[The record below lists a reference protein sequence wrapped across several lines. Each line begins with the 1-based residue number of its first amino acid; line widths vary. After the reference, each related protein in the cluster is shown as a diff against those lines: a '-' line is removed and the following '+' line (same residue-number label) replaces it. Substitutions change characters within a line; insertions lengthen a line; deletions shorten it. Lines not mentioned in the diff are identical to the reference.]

1 MLHGRPGVCFQF
13 LPDMRRGLISWSREE
28 VPPSVLESRVARL
41 QEKMRGAELGV
52 VLVYTSFA
60 RPSAV
65 AWLTHFVPYWNEA
78 LLVVHPVGAPVLL
91 AAFSK
96 RVHDWIRSVSHLG
109 EVRSA
114 PDLGRA
120 AAAFLKERTPQP
132 SRIGVLEL
140 DALPWAVA
148 EPLVKAGY
156 GAALVDITGLFASIR
171 QPADEVEI
179 RLARRAAKIA
189 VQALKA
195 IPTGAKRASEVLSAL
210 ESSAR
215 LDGAE
220 EVLPR
225 LAPDLREDATLRRL
239 EGDALLGERYAVQLS
254 VAYKATW
261 IRITRS
267 VSTHAVPP
275 SWRSAA
281 ERFVETAAR
290 LNEANLSLEPQAAG
304 SARPGKPA
312 AWTLE
317 TCRGSPPLS
326 VVASGETP
334 SRTALP
340 GGSLACLSLQLD
352 LDDGP
357 WLGGEP
363 LILGR
368 RGQPSRRL
376 I

>member
-1 MLHGRPGVCFQF
+1 
-13 LPDMRRGLISWSREE
+13 MRRGLISWSRDE
-28 VPPSVLESRVARL
+28 VPPSVLEGRLARL
-41 QEKMRGAELGV
+41 QEKMRDAELGV
-52 VLVYTSFA
+52 VLIYTSFA

-78 LLVVHPVGAPVLL
+78 LLVVLPTGAPVLL

-96 RVHDWIRSVSHLG
+96 RVHDWTRSVSLLG

-120 AAAFLKERTPQP
+120 VVNFLEQRLPKP

-140 DALPWAVA
+140 DALPWPVA
-148 EPLVKAGY
+148 EPIMKSEY
-156 GAALVDITGLFASIR
+156 GRAVVDATDLFAAIR

-179 RLARRAAKIA
+179 RLARRAATIA
-189 VQALKA
+189 VQAFKA
-195 IPTGAKRASEVLSAL
+195 IPTGAKRASELLSAL
-210 ESSAR
+210 GGSAR
-215 LDGAE
+215 LAGAE

-225 LAPDLREDATLRRL
+225 LAPDLRADATLCRI
-239 EGDALLGERYAVQLS
+239 EGDALLGERYAVELS

-261 IRITRS
+261 VRITRC
-267 VSTHAVPP
+267 VSTQALPP
-275 SWRSAA
+275 SWRGAA
-281 ERFVETAAR
+281 DRFVETVER
-290 LNEANLSLEPQAAG
+290 LNEANLSPEPQVAG
-304 SARPGKPA
+304 SVRPGKTV

-317 TCRGSPPLS
+317 ACRGSPPLS
-326 VVASGETP
+326 IVATGETP
-334 SRTALP
+334 SPSALP

-363 LILGR
+363 LILGSG
-368 RGQPSRRL
+368 GQPSRLL

>member
-1 MLHGRPGVCFQF
+1 
-13 LPDMRRGLISWSREE
+13 MRRGLISWSREE
-28 VPPSVLESRVARL
+28 VPPSVLEGRVARL
-41 QEKMRGAELGV
+41 QEKMRDAHLGV

-78 LLVVHPVGAPVLL
+78 LLVVFPTGAPMLL

-96 RVHDWIRSVSHLG
+96 RVHDWIRATSHLG

-120 AAAFLKERTPQP
+120 AAAFLKERPPEP

-148 EPLVKAGY
+148 EPIVNAGY
-156 GAALVDITGLFASIR
+156 GGALVDITDLFASIR
-171 QPADEVEI
+171 QPADDVEI

-210 ESSAR
+210 EGSAR

-225 LAPDLREDATLRRL
+225 LAPDLRKDATLRRF
-239 EGDALLGERYAVQLS
+239 EGDAFLGERYAVELS

-261 IRITRS
+261 VRITRC
-267 VSTHAVPP
+267 VSTHAFPP
-275 SWRSAA
+275 SWRGAA
-281 ERFVETAAR
+281 ERFVETAER
-290 LNEANLSLEPQAAG
+290 LNEANLSLEPQVAG
-304 SARPGKPA
+304 SARLGKPA

-317 TCRGSPPLS
+317 SCRGSAPLS
-326 VVASGETP
+326 IVTTGEAP
-334 SRTALP
+334 SPSALP
-340 GGSLACLSLQLD
+340 GGSLACLSLQVD
-352 LDDGP
+352 LEDGP
-357 WLGGEP
+357 WLRGDP
-363 LILGR
+363 LILGS
-368 RGQPSRRL
+368 RGQPSRLL

>member
-1 MLHGRPGVCFQF
+1 
-13 LPDMRRGLISWSREE
+13 MRRGLISWSRDE
-28 VPPSVLESRVARL
+28 VPHAVLEGRVARL
-41 QEKMRGAELGV
+41 QEQMHAANLGV
-52 VLVYTSFA
+52 MLVYTSFA

-78 LLVVHPVGAPVLL
+78 LLVVFPTGAPMLL

-120 AAAFLKERTPQP
+120 AVALLKEHPPQL

-140 DALPWAVA
+140 DALPWPVA
-148 EPLVKAGY
+148 EPIVKSEY
-156 GAALVDITGLFASIR
+156 GRAVVDATGLFASIR

-179 RLARRAAKIA
+179 LLARRAATIA
-189 VQALKA
+189 VQAFKA
-195 IPTGAKRASEVLSAL
+195 IPTGAKRASELLSAL
-210 ESSAR
+210 ERSAR

-225 LAPDLREDATLRRL
+225 LAPDLRADATLCRL
-239 EGDALLGERYAVQLS
+239 EGDALLGERYAVELS
-254 VAYKATW
+254 VAYKTTW
-261 IRITRS
+261 VRITRC
-267 VSTHAVPP
+267 VSTQAAPP
-275 SWRSAA
+275 SWRGAA
-281 ERFVETAAR
+281 DRFVETVER
-290 LNEANLSLEPQAAG
+290 LNEANLSLEPQVAG
-304 SARPGKPA
+304 SVRLGKTA

-317 TCRGSPPLS
+317 TCRDSAPLS
-326 VVASGETP
+326 IVATGETP
-334 SRTALP
+334 SRSALP

-357 WLGGEP
+357 WLGGAP
-363 LILGR
+363 LILGS
-368 RGQPSRRL
+368 RGQPSRLL

>member
-1 MLHGRPGVCFQF
+1 
-13 LPDMRRGLISWSREE
+13 MRRGLISWSRDE
-28 VPPSVLESRVARL
+28 VPPSVLEARVARL
-41 QEKMRGAELGV
+41 QERMRAAELGV
-52 VLVYTSFA
+52 VLIYTSFA

-78 LLVVHPVGAPVLL
+78 LLVVFPTGAPVLL

-96 RVHDWIRSVSHLG
+96 RMHDWIRSVSHLS
-109 EVRSA
+109 EVRCA

-120 AAAFLKERTPQP
+120 AAAFLKERLPEP

-140 DALPWAVA
+140 DALPWPVA
-148 EPLVKAGY
+148 EPIMKSEY
-156 GAALVDITGLFASIR
+156 GGAVVDATGLFASIR
-171 QPADEVEI
+171 QPADEAEI
-179 RLARRAAKIA
+179 RLARRAAAIA
-189 VQALKA
+189 VQAFKA
-195 IPTGAKRASEVLSAL
+195 IPTAAKSASELLSVL
-210 ESSAR
+210 ERSAR

-225 LAPDLREDATLRRL
+225 LAPDLRADATLRRL
-239 EGDALLGERYAVQLS
+239 EGDALIGERYAIELS

-261 IRITRS
+261 VRITRC
-267 VSTHAVPP
+267 VSTQAVPP
-275 SWRSAA
+275 SWRGAA
-281 ERFVETAAR
+281 DRFVETAER
-290 LNEANLSLEPQAAG
+290 LNEANLSLEPQVAG
-304 SARPGKPA
+304 SARPGKTA

-326 VVASGETP
+326 IVATEETP
-334 SRTALP
+334 SPSALP

-363 LILGR
+363 LILGS
-368 RGQPSRRL
+368 RGQPSRLL

>member
-1 MLHGRPGVCFQF
+1 
-13 LPDMRRGLISWSREE
+13 MRRGLISWSREE
-28 VPPSVLESRVARL
+28 VPPPVPESRVARL
-41 QEKMRGAELGV
+41 QEKMRDAELGV
-52 VLVYTSFA
+52 VLLYTSFA

-78 LLVVHPVGAPVLL
+78 LLVVFPTGAPVLL

-96 RVHDWIRSVSHLG
+96 RVHDWIRSVSHLA

-120 AAAFLKERTPQP
+120 AAAFLKERPPEP

-148 EPLVKAGY
+148 EPIVKAGY
-156 GAALVDITGLFASIR
+156 SDALVDVTNLFASIR

-179 RLARRAAKIA
+179 QLARRAATIA

-195 IPTGAKRASEVLSAL
+195 IPTGAKRASELLSAL
-210 ESSAR
+210 EGSAR

-225 LAPDLREDATLRRL
+225 LAPDLRADATLRRF
-239 EGDALLGERYAVQLS
+239 EGDALLGERYAVELS

-261 IRITRS
+261 VRITRC
-267 VSTHAVPP
+267 VSTNAVPP
-275 SWRSAA
+275 SWRGAA
-281 ERFVETAAR
+281 ERFVETAQR
-290 LNEANLSLEPQAAG
+290 LNEANLSLEVAG
-304 SARPGKPA
+304 NARPGKPA
-312 AWTLE
+312 AWILE
-317 TCRGSPPLS
+317 TCRGSPALS
-326 VVASGETP
+326 IVASWEAP
-334 SRTALP
+334 SPSALP
-340 GGSLACLSLQLD
+340 GGSLACLSLQLE

-357 WLGGEP
+357 WLRGEP
-363 LILGR
+363 LILGS
-368 RGQPSRRL
+368 RGQPSRLL

>member
-1 MLHGRPGVCFQF
+1 
-13 LPDMRRGLISWSREE
+13 MRRGLISWSRDE
-28 VPPSVLESRVARL
+28 VPPSVLERRVARL
-41 QEKMRGAELGV
+41 QEQMRAAELGV

-78 LLVVHPVGAPVLL
+78 LLVVFPIGAPVLL

-120 AAAFLKERTPQP
+120 AVEFLKERPPQL

-140 DALPWAVA
+140 DALPWQVA
-148 EPLVKAGY
+148 EPIVKSEY
-156 GAALVDITGLFASIR
+156 GGAVVDATGLFASIR

-179 RLARRAAKIA
+179 LLARRAVTIA
-189 VQALKA
+189 VQAFKA
-195 IPTGAKRASEVLSAL
+195 IPTEAKRASELLSAL
-210 ESSAR
+210 EGSAR
-215 LDGAE
+215 LAGAE

-225 LAPDLREDATLRRL
+225 LAPDLRADATLRRF
-239 EGDALLGERYAVQLS
+239 EGDALLGDRYAIELS

-261 IRITRS
+261 VRITRCI
-267 VSTHAVPP
+267 STQTVPP
-275 SWRSAA
+275 SWRGAA
-281 ERFVETAAR
+281 DRFVETVER
-290 LNEANLSLEPQAAG
+290 LNEANLSLEPQVAG
-304 SARPGKPA
+304 TVRPGKTV

-326 VVASGETP
+326 IVATGETASP
-334 SRTALP
+334 SALP
-340 GGSLACLSLQLD
+340 GGSLACLSLQLE
-352 LDDGP
+352 LNDGP

-363 LILGR
+363 LILGS
-368 RGQPSRRL
+368 RGQPSRLL

>member
-1 MLHGRPGVCFQF
+1 
-13 LPDMRRGLISWSREE
+13 MRRGLISWSRDE
-28 VPPSVLESRVARL
+28 VPPAVLDGRVARL
-41 QEKMRGAELGV
+41 QGEMRAAELGAL
-52 VLVYTSFA
+52 LVYTSFA

-78 LLVVHPVGAPVLL
+78 LLVVFPSGAPVLL

-96 RVHDWIRSVSHLG
+96 RVHDWIRSTSHLG

-114 PDLGRA
+114 PELGRA
-120 AAAFLKERTPQP
+120 AVNFLEERLPKP

-140 DALPWAVA
+140 DALPWPVA
-148 EPLVKAGY
+148 EPLVKSEY
-156 GAALVDITGLFASIR
+156 GRALVDATGLFAAIR

-179 RLARRAAKIA
+179 RLARRAATIA
-189 VQALKA
+189 VQAFKT
-195 IPTGAKRASEVLSAL
+195 IPPKAKRASELLSVL
-210 ESSAR
+210 ERSAR
-215 LDGAE
+215 LAGAE

-225 LAPDLREDATLRRL
+225 LAPDLRAGATLRRL

-261 IRITRS
+261 VRITRC
-267 VSTHAVPP
+267 VSTQAVPP
-275 SWRSAA
+275 SWRGAA
-281 ERFVETAAR
+281 DRFVETAER
-290 LNEANLSLEPQAAG
+290 LNEANLSLEPQVAG
-304 SARPGKPA
+304 RVRPGKTA
-312 AWTLE
+312 SWTLE

-326 VVASGETP
+326 IVANEETP
-334 SRTALP
+334 SPSTLP

-357 WLGGEP
+357 WLGGAP
-363 LILGR
+363 LILGS
-368 RGQPSRRL
+368 RGQPSRLL

>member
-1 MLHGRPGVCFQF
+1 
-13 LPDMRRGLISWSREE
+13 MRRGLISWSRDE
-28 VPPSVLESRVARL
+28 VSPSVLEGRVARL
-41 QEKMRGAELGV
+41 QKQMRAAELGAM
-52 VLVYTSFA
+52 LLYTSFA

-78 LLVVHPVGAPVLL
+78 LLVVFPTGAPVLL

-96 RVHDWIRSVSHLG
+96 RVHDWIRSVSHVG

-114 PDLGRA
+114 PDLGKA
-120 AAAFLKERTPQP
+120 AAAFLKERPPAP

-140 DALPWAVA
+140 DALPWLVA
-148 EPLVKAGY
+148 EPIVKSEY
-156 GAALVDITGLFASIR
+156 GTAVVDATDLFAAIR

-179 RLARRAAKIA
+179 RLARRAAAIA
-189 VQALKA
+189 VQAFKA
-195 IPTGAKRASEVLSAL
+195 IPTGAKRASELLSVL
-210 ESSAR
+210 ERSAR

-225 LAPDLREDATLRRL
+225 LAPDLRVGTTLRRL

-267 VSTHAVPP
+267 VSTQAVPP
-275 SWRSAA
+275 SWRGAA
-281 ERFVETAAR
+281 DRFVETAER
-290 LNEANLSLEPQAAG
+290 LNEANLSLE
-304 SARPGKPA
+304 GKTA

-326 VVASGETP
+326 IAATGETP
-334 SRTALP
+334 SPSALP
-340 GGSLACLSLQLD
+340 GGSLACLSLQLN

-363 LILGR
+363 LILGH
-368 RGQPSRRL
+368 RGQPSRLL

>member
-1 MLHGRPGVCFQF
+1 
-13 LPDMRRGLISWSREE
+13 MRRGLISWSREE
-28 VPPSVLESRVARL
+28 VPASVLDGRVARL
-41 QEKMRGAELGV
+41 QEKMRHAELGAM
-52 VLVYTSFA
+52 LVYTSFA

-65 AWLTHFVPYWNEA
+65 AWLTHFIPYWNEA
-78 LLVVHPVGAPVLL
+78 LLVVFPTGAPVLL

-120 AAAFLKERTPQP
+120 AAAFLKERPPKP
-132 SRIGVLEL
+132 SGIGVLEL
-140 DALPWAVA
+140 DALPWSVA
-148 EPLVKAGY
+148 EPLVKSEY
-156 GAALVDITGLFASIR
+156 GRALVDATGLFTSIR

-179 RLARRAAKIA
+179 RLARRAATIA
-189 VQALKA
+189 VQAFKA
-195 IPTGAKRASEVLSAL
+195 IPAGAKRASELLSAL
-210 ESSAR
+210 ERSAR

-225 LAPDLREDATLRRL
+225 LAPDLRADATLRRL
-239 EGDALLGERYAVQLS
+239 EGDALLSERYAIELS

-261 IRITRS
+261 VRITRC
-267 VSTHAVPP
+267 VSTQAVSP
-275 SWRSAA
+275 SWRGAA
-281 ERFVETAAR
+281 DHFVETVER
-290 LNEANLSLEPQAAG
+290 LNEANLSLEP
-304 SARPGKPA
+304 KNA

-326 VVASGETP
+326 IVATGETTSP
-334 SRTALP
+334 SALP
-340 GGSLACLSLQLD
+340 DGSLACLSLRLD

-357 WLGGEP
+357 WLGGGP
-363 LILGR
+363 LILAN
-368 RGQPSRRL
+368 RGQRSRLL

>member
-1 MLHGRPGVCFQF
+1 
-13 LPDMRRGLISWSREE
+13 MRRGLISWSPDE
-28 VPPSVLESRVARL
+28 VPASVLDGRVARL
-41 QEKMRGAELGV
+41 QDKMRHAELGAM
-52 VLVYTSFA
+52 LVYTSFA

-78 LLVVHPVGAPVLL
+78 LLVVSPTGAPVLL

-96 RVHDWIRSVSHLG
+96 RVHDWIRSVSHVG

-120 AAAFLKERTPQP
+120 AAAFLKERPPQP

-140 DALPWAVA
+140 DALPWPVA
-148 EPLVKAGY
+148 EPIMKSEY
-156 GAALVDITGLFASIR
+156 GGAVVDATDLFASIR

-179 RLARRAAKIA
+179 RLARRAATIA
-189 VQALKA
+189 VQAFKA
-195 IPTGAKRASEVLSAL
+195 IPTAAKTASELLSVL
-210 ESSAR
+210 ERSAR

-225 LAPDLREDATLRRL
+225 LAPDLRADATLRRL
-239 EGDALLGERYAVQLS
+239 EDDVLLGERYAVELS

-261 IRITRS
+261 VRITRC
-267 VSTHAVPP
+267 VSTQAVPP
-275 SWRSAA
+275 SWRGAA
-281 ERFVETAAR
+281 DRFVETAER
-290 LNEANLSLEPQAAG
+290 LSEANLSLEP
-304 SARPGKPA
+304 KNA

-326 VVASGETP
+326 IVATGETP
-334 SRTALP
+334 SPLTLP

-357 WLGGEP
+357 WLGGAP
-363 LILGR
+363 LILGS
-368 RGQPSRRL
+368 RGQPSRL
-376 I
+376 L

>member
-1 MLHGRPGVCFQF
+1 
-13 LPDMRRGLISWSREE
+13 MRRGLISWSRDE
-28 VPPSVLESRVARL
+28 VPPSVLEGRVARL
-41 QEKMRGAELGV
+41 QEQMRAAELGV
-52 VLVYTSFA
+52 VLLYTSFA

-78 LLVVHPVGAPVLL
+78 LLVVFPTGAPVLL
-91 AAFSK
+91 AAFSR

-114 PDLGRA
+114 PELGRA
-120 AAAFLKERTPQP
+120 AVAFLGEHPPKPL
-132 SRIGVLEL
+132 RIGVLEL
-140 DALPWAVA
+140 DALPWSVA
-148 EPLVKAGY
+148 EPLLKSEY
-156 GAALVDITGLFASIR
+156 GRALVDATGLFTAIR

-179 RLARRAAKIA
+179 LLARRAATIA
-189 VQALKA
+189 VQAFKA
-195 IPTGAKRASEVLSAL
+195 IPTAAKRASELLSAL
-210 ESSAR
+210 ERSAR
-215 LDGAE
+215 LAGAE

-225 LAPDLREDATLRRL
+225 LAPDLRADATLRRF
-239 EGDALLGERYAVQLS
+239 EGDALLGERYAVELS

-261 IRITRS
+261 VRITRC
-267 VSTHAVPP
+267 VSTQAVPP

-281 ERFVETAAR
+281 DRFVETVER
-290 LNEANLSLEPQAAG
+290 LNEANLSFEPQVAG
-304 SARPGKPA
+304 DVRLGKTT

-326 VVASGETP
+326 IVATGETP
-334 SRTALP
+334 SPSALP

-352 LDDGP
+352 FDDGP

-363 LILGR
+363 FILGSGR
-368 RGQPSRRL
+368 QPSRLL

>member
-1 MLHGRPGVCFQF
+1 
-13 LPDMRRGLISWSREE
+13 MRRGLISWSRDE
-28 VPPSVLESRVARL
+28 VPPSVLEARVARL
-41 QEKMRGAELGV
+41 QEQMRAAELGV
-52 VLVYTSFA
+52 VLIYTSFA

-78 LLVVHPVGAPVLL
+78 LLVVFPTGAPVLL

-96 RVHDWIRSVSHLG
+96 RVHGWIRSVSHLG
-109 EVRSA
+109 EIRSA

-120 AAAFLKERTPQP
+120 TVAFLKERPPEP

-140 DALPWAVA
+140 DALPWHVA
-148 EPLVKAGY
+148 EPIVKSEY
-156 GAALVDITGLFASIR
+156 GRALVDATGLFASIR

-179 RLARRAAKIA
+179 RLARRAATIA
-189 VQALKA
+189 VQAFKA
-195 IPTGAKRASEVLSAL
+195 IPTGAKRASELLSVL
-210 ESSAR
+210 ERSAR

-225 LAPDLREDATLRRL
+225 LAPDLRADATLRRF
-239 EGDALLGERYAVQLS
+239 EGDALLGERYAVELS

-261 IRITRS
+261 VRITRC
-267 VSTHAVPP
+267 VSTQAVPP
-275 SWRSAA
+275 SWRGAA
-281 ERFVETAAR
+281 DRFVEIAER
-290 LNEANLSLEPQAAG
+290 LNEANLALAPQVA
-304 SARPGKPA
+304 SSVRPGKTV

-326 VVASGETP
+326 IVATGETP
-334 SRTALP
+334 SPSALP
-340 GGSLACLSLQLD
+340 VGSLACLFLQLD

-363 LILGR
+363 LILGS
-368 RGQPSRRL
+368 RGKPSRLL

>member
-1 MLHGRPGVCFQF
+1 
-13 LPDMRRGLISWSREE
+13 MRRGLISWSREE
-28 VPPSVLESRVARL
+28 VSPSVLDRRVARF
-41 QEKMRGAELGV
+41 QEKIQAAKLDA

-78 LLVVHPVGAPVLL
+78 LLVVIPSGAPVLL

-114 PDLGRA
+114 PDLGSA
-120 AAAFLKERTPQP
+120 AVKFLEERLPKP
-132 SRIGVLEL
+132 SSIGVLEL
-140 DALPWAVA
+140 DALPWSVA
-148 EPLVKAGY
+148 EPIANSRY
-156 GAALVDITGLFASIR
+156 GGGLVDATGLFASIR

-179 RLARRAAKIA
+179 RLARRAATIA
-189 VQALKA
+189 VQAFKA
-195 IPTGAKRASEVLSAL
+195 IPTGAKRASELLSAL
-210 ESSAR
+210 ERSAR

-225 LAPDLREDATLRRL
+225 VAPDLRADATLRRL
-239 EGDALLGERYAVQLS
+239 EGDALLGERYAVELS
-254 VAYKATW
+254 IAYKATW
-261 IRITRS
+261 VRFTRCIA
-267 VSTHAVPP
+267 TQAVPP

-281 ERFVETAAR
+281 ERFVETAER
-290 LNEANLSLEPQAAG
+290 LNEANLSLEPHVAA
-304 SARPGKPA
+304 SVRPGKNA

-326 VVASGETP
+326 IVATGETP
-334 SRTALP
+334 PPSALP
-340 GGSLACLSLQLD
+340 GGSLACLFLQLA

-357 WLGGEP
+357 WLRGEP
-363 LILGR
+363 LILGS
-368 RGQPSRRL
+368 RGQPSRLL